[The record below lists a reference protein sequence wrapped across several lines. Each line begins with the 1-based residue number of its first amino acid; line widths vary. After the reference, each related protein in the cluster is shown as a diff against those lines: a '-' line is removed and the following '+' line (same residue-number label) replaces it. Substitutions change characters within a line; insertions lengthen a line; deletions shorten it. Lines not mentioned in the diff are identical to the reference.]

1 MIDDRIVV
9 QRRSRQLEEFNAR
22 LSVLFGRLPMLCG
35 FHVAQNLSSLVE
47 VTIYGSRGAAASSE
61 LVDEIC
67 SALEDL
73 VVDLSDDAVEL
84 LRGKTFA
91 RAIH

>member
-1 MIDDRIVV
+1 MINDSIVV
-9 QRRSRQLEEFNAR
+9 QRRSLQIKEFNAR
-22 LSVLFGRLPMLCG
+22 LQVLFGRLPMLCG
-35 FHVAQNLSSLVE
+35 FHVGQDLSSLVE
-47 VTIYGSRGAAASSE
+47 VTIYGSRGASAPSE
-61 LVDEIC
+61 LVDEIG
-67 SALEDL
+67 SSLEDL

>member
-1 MIDDRIVV
+1 
-9 QRRSRQLEEFNAR
+9 L
-22 LSVLFGRLPMLCG
+22 
-35 FHVAQNLSSLVE
+35 SLVE

>member
-1 MIDDRIVV
+1 MINDRIVV
-9 QRRSRQLEEFNAR
+9 QRRSRQLEEFDAR
-22 LSVLFGRLPMLCG
+22 LCVLFCRLPMLCG
-35 FHVAQNLSSLVE
+35 FHVAQDLSLVE
-47 VTIYGSRGAAASSE
+47 VTIHGSLGAAERSE
-61 LVDEIC
+61 LVKEIC

-73 VVDLSDDAVEL
+73 VVDRPDDAVEL

>member
-9 QRRSRQLEEFNAR
+9 QRRSQQLEVVNAR
-22 LSVLFGRLPMLCG
+22 LRVLFGRLPVLCG
-35 FHVAQNLSSLVE
+35 FHVAQDLSLVE
-47 VTIYGSRGAAASSE
+47 VTIHGPLGAAERSE
-61 LVDEIC
+61 LANEIS

-73 VVDLSDDAVEL
+73 VVDRPDDAVEL